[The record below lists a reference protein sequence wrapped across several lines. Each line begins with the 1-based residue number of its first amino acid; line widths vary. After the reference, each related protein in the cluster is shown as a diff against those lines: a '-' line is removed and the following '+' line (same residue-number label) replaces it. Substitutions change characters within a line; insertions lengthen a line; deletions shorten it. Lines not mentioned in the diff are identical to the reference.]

1 MNELELAD
9 VLDVEYPGEPSWS
22 TDGRLVAA
30 PVYEDDDESLL
41 VADVA
46 GGDGDRGED
55 GDGDGDD
62 DGERDAE
69 TPRRR
74 LRPGGAGVVDHAWRP
89 GTTELLV
96 VTTDDETWLV
106 DAARLLAGDAGD
118 AAVAGDAEGAPTA
131 DSSADGVDDA
141 SGVGRRLAAGPESG
155 HAFAPGGDRVACYRD
170 GTPTVVDVATGEAV
184 VVDGPGRGPYLGE
197 AWQFAWDPGPED
209 RLAYRFVEDGAK
221 QVGVADA
228 GSGALVWRTTGPA
241 ADHTPAWLG
250 DGRLL
255 HLRVADARRR
265 RSLLARDLAGGD
277 ATALVEEFDERGVA
291 SRGPPRVSPDGE
303 RVALALSVDG
313 HDHVYVVDGAGE
325 RRRLTSGAFEDK
337 GLADSAPRWID
348 DDALLVS
355 SNRRAAEERHLF
367 RIDVASGDVAPVA
380 VTQGSNVLARPAPGG
395 DRVAYVHAD
404 RDRSPELRVRPLD
417 PDAVADASGRR
428 LTTSVVDDWPVAPV
442 DPERVVVSTD
452 GFEVPGFLLDP
463 RGSVPGVPADAE
475 GLPAVV
481 WVHGGPMRQMRDGW
495 HPGRAYGLA
504 YTVQQYLATR
514 GVVGLLVN
522 YRGGI
527 GYGRAFRQAI
537 ADGDPGEEMAD
548 VVAAGEFLADLPY
561 VDPDG
566 VGVWGLSY
574 GGYATLYCLADAPGT
589 FACGVN
595 LAGVADRRAYEEWAT
610 RTKYSPA
617 ESSLPSTLGGS
628 PWDAP
633 AAWDAASPL
642 TFIEGI
648 SDPLYCFH
656 GTGDRYVDVGQQEL
670 VVDRLLDTDATFEA
684 EFYPDEN
691 HVFSRRAV
699 WERTLRRTTT
709 AFETHL
715 GVGVEDDGA

>member
-1 MNELELAD
+1 MSELELAD

-22 TDGRLVAA
+22 DGGRFVAA
-30 PVYEDDDESLL
+30 PVYEDDDEALL

-46 GGDGDRGED
+46 GP
-55 GDGDGDD
+55 D
-62 DGERDAE
+62 DGGGAS
-69 TPRRR
+69 TRRV
-74 LRPGGAGVVDHAWRP
+74 RPGGSGVADHAWRP
-89 GTTELLV
+89 GTVELLI
-96 VTTDDETWLV
+96 VTNDDVTWLV
-106 DAARLLAGDAGD
+106 DAADVVGRPAGDEDRDADGDPGATTDVGAD
-118 AAVAGDAEGAPTA
+118 AASEG
-131 DSSADGVDDA
+131 
-141 SGVGRRLAAGPESG
+141 GRRLAVGPESG
-155 HAFAPGGDRVACYRD
+155 HAFAPDGDRVACYRD
-170 GTPTVVDVATGEAV
+170 GTPTVVDVETGGTV
-184 VVDGPGRGPYLGE
+184 VVEGPDRGPYLGE
-197 AWQFAWDPGPED
+197 AWQFAWGPEG
-209 RLAYRFVEDGAK
+209 RLAYRFVDDGAK
-221 QVGVADA
+221 GVGVADPD
-228 GSGALVWRTTGPA
+228 SGELVWRTTGAA

-265 RSLLARDLAGGD
+265 RSLLARALDDGS
-277 ATALVEEFDERGVA
+277 TTTLVEEVDERGVA

-313 HDHVYVVDGAGE
+313 HDHVHVVDADGE
-325 RRRLTSGAFEDK
+325 RRQLTAGAFEDK
-337 GLADSAPRWID
+337 GLADSAPRWVD
-348 DDALLVS
+348 DGTLLVS

-367 RIDVASGDVAPVA
+367 TVDVGTGEVEPVA

-395 DRVAYVHAD
+395 ERVAYVHAD
-404 RDRSPELRVRPLD
+404 RDRSPELRVRPLA

-428 LTTSVVDDWPVAPV
+428 LTTSVVDDWPVSPV
-442 DPERVVVSTD
+442 DPERVVVAEA
-452 GFEVPGFLLDP
+452 GGREVPGLLLDP
-463 RGSVPGVPADAE
+463 RGSVPGVPADAG

-504 YTVQQYLATR
+504 YAVQQYLASR

-537 ADGDPGEEMAD
+537 ADGDPGEEMSD
-548 VVAAGEFLADLPY
+548 VVAAGEFLADLPF
-561 VDPDG
+561 VDPDA

-574 GGYATLYCLADAPGT
+574 GGYATLYCLGDAPGT

-595 LAGVADRRAYEEWAT
+595 LAGVADRRAYEAWAT

-633 AAWDAASPL
+633 GAWDAASPI
-642 TFIEGI
+642 TFVDGI
-648 SDPLYCFH
+648 ADPLYCFH

-670 VVDRLLDTDATFEA
+670 VVDALLDTDATFEA
-684 EFYPDEN
+684 EFYPDES

-699 WERTLRRTTT
+699 WERTLERTTA
-709 AFETHL
+709 AFERHL
-715 GVGVEDDGA
+715 GVGARGDGAAGGGGGPGDA